1 MEEASGAVWF
11 PGEAVG
17 EATGLVPAPACGEV
31 GGLWV
36 GISRAVG
43 WGSGGPGG
51 RAGSFR
57 FVEDS
62 KRVTEKGGDLLERG
76 GLESDPDAWLA
87 IAPLE
92 LLLRL
97 FRW

>member
-1 MEEASGAVWF
+1 MLEKERDWF
-11 PGEAVG
+11 Q
-17 EATGLVPAPACGEV
+17 LQLCGEV
-31 GGLWV
+31 GGLWI

-87 IAPLE
+87 IALLE
-92 LLLRL
+92 LCSCFWRKDLVQSR
-97 FRW
+97 